1 MNTDEE
7 IKEVSDEQL
16 NVLLDL
22 GSDMMMPNEEN
33 TPTSIF
39 APPTDIADP
48 LSIDNINNIANT
60 DELSE
65 AEKEAAAAKI
75 IADAKEKEDEEKK
88 DTLSPDAIDDLLTPK
103 GDDENEPGAA
113 TQLSGTADFFAE
125 LIKDEKIVGF
135 EDDKPLSEYTAKD
148 FEDLIKAN
156 VDSEVQKK
164 TSELPKEMFD
174 NMPVELQQAYKYFS
188 DGGQDVQGLMQHLG
202 RSLEVKA
209 ADTSTEQGQKE
220 VVRQYLRATDY
231 GTAEE
236 IEEEITDLE
245 DRDSLL
251 KKANQFKPKLDSMQ
265 DKITSDKLSKQEN
278 ALKQRQDQSEKY
290 AKSVF
295 TVLDTGKIGDVE
307 VDNETQNMIYSGLV
321 QSNYPSIN
329 GKNTNLLGHLL
340 EKYQWVEPDHELLSE
355 ALWLLADSK
364 GYKEK
369 LRSSVESKVT
379 ADTVR
384 KLKTSQGAN
393 NATTNTEKP
402 AKETRRGVAQK
413 VIPKKRN
420 FFAR

>member
-1 MNTDEE
+1 MKTDVEE

-16 NVLLDL
+16 SQLLDL
-22 GSDMMMPNEEN
+22 GSDMMMPNETVEPN
-33 TPTSIF
+33 NVF
-39 APPTDIADP
+39 KAPVIDSDDP
-48 LSIDNINNIANT
+48 LSIEKINNIPT
-60 DELSE
+60 DDNDDNLSE
-65 AEKEAAAAKI
+65 EEKEAAAAKL
-75 IADAKEKEDEEKK
+75 IAEANK
-88 DTLSPDAIDDLLTPK
+88 DKPLDDGAVDDFLNPK
-103 GDDENEPGAA
+103 GDDEEDDDTPP
-113 TQLSGTADFFAE
+113 QLGGTADFFSK
-125 LIKDEKIVGF
+125 LIESEKIVGF
-135 EDDKPLSEYTAKD
+135 DDDKPISEYTEKD

-156 VDSEVQKK
+156 VDAEVSKK
-164 TSELPKEMFD
+164 TESLPQEMFD
-174 NMPVELQQAYKYFS
+174 NMPIELKQAYKYFS
-188 DGGQDVQGLMQHLG
+188 DGGSDVKGLMQHLG

-209 ADTSTEQGQKE
+209 ADVSTEQGQKE
-220 VVRQYLRATDY
+220 VVRQYLRATNY
-231 GTAEE
+231 GDAQE
-236 IEEEITDLE
+236 IEEEILDLE
-245 DRDSLL
+245 DRNALE

-265 DKITSDKLSKQEN
+265 DQITAEKLEAQELQ
-278 ALKQRQDQSEKY
+278 LKKRQKQSETY

-295 TVLDTGKIGDVE
+295 TVLDSGKVGGID

-369 LRSSVESKVT
+369 LRSTVESKVN

-393 NATTNTEKP
+393 SATTIEGKP
-402 AKETRRGVAQK
+402 AKQVKRGVSQK
-413 VIPKKRN
+413 VTPRKRN